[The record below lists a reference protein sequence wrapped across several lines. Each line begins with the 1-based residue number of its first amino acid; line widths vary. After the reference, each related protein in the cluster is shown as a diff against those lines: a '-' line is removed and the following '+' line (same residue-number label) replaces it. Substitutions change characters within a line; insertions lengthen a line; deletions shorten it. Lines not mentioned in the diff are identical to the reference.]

1 MDEHMKKMIA
11 PITITVI
18 LIIYYILYFVLIIVE
33 VDCLPLEILL
43 GIIPLCLAGG
53 MIYVCI
59 QRIKEIE
66 GGEEDDL
73 SKY

>member
-1 MDEHMKKMIA
+1 MEEHKKKMIA
-11 PITITVI
+11 PVIITVI
-18 LIIYYILYFVLIIVE
+18 VVLYYILYFLLIIVV